1 VSPATPQTADQFVL
15 SFIAGKYKGGEF
27 NLVPGKDIIIGR
39 SSELDVVLVED
50 MVSRK
55 HAKITFMDQQI
66 AIADL
71 GSTNGT
77 FVNGERIKQ
86 AKLKDRDRILI
97 GTSILQIQVAGA
109 EQKSGGQMTEVAD
122 SQDNQMD
129 INSGNLTDMPLIEL
143 LRIHKASHTSGILN
157 IDGSEDQGEIYFK
170 NGNIIYA
177 QLQSNKDLTP
187 HKSFYRI
194 LLFQEG
200 GYKLKPLGEE
210 VFLEQ
215 IEEDCEQLLDSGLKQ
230 VNKYDEIK
238 KIIPQFSEGLNLPL
252 PMDAKLNKLSPDQL
266 DILQLVYN
274 FGALE
279 DILDNSKI
287 SDADVLQELQYL
299 LDNNYIEVI

>member
-1 VSPATPQTADQFVL
+1 
-15 SFIAGKYKGGEF
+15 
-27 NLVPGKDIIIGR
+27 
-39 SSELDVVLVED
+39 
-50 MVSRK
+50 M
-55 HAKITFMDQQI
+55 
-66 AIADL
+66 
-71 GSTNGT
+71 
-77 FVNGERIKQ
+77 
-86 AKLKDRDRILI
+86 
-97 GTSILQIQVAGA
+97 
-109 EQKSGGQMTEVAD
+109 
-122 SQDNQMD
+122 
-129 INSGNLTDMPLIEL
+129 
-143 LRIHKASHTSGILN
+143 
-157 IDGSEDQGEIYFK
+157 
-170 NGNIIYA
+170 
-177 QLQSNKDLTP
+177 
-187 HKSFYRI
+187 
-194 LLFQEG
+194 LFQEG